1 MSSPA
6 PRTPTRRELLGAGAA
21 GVAGAGGVVAL
32 LAGPATA
39 AGTTSSTSAAP
50 ISEADQLERLIRIEL
65 LLLYAYRNVLGTSLL
80 GPRTHARLAPFVEH
94 EEAHIDALGARLKA
108 HGGTMPA
115 GPDSVATANRYLKH
129 RKIGGRLGQLKGG
142 PDALRLLLTLE
153 QTTIGA
159 YFVALIHLTDAKLI
173 GLVCEIMGNEAQHD
187 AMIAL
192 SLPKATMGSAVPY
205 PLVQGLQ

>member
-1 MSSPA
+1 VAS
-6 PRTPTRRELLGAGAA
+6 AA
-21 GVAGAGGVVAL
+21 GVGGLFAI
-32 LAGPATA
+32 PATA
-39 AGTTSSTSAAP
+39 AVTTSSTSAAP
-50 ISEADQLERLIRIEL
+50 ISEADQLERLIGTEL
-65 LLLYAYRNVLGTSLL
+65 LLLYAYRHVLGTSLL

-94 EEAHIDALGARLKA
+94 EEAHIEALGARLKA

-129 RKIGGRLGQLKGG
+129 RTIGGRLGQLKGG

-159 YFVALIHLTDAKLI
+159 YFVALIHLTDAELI

-187 AMIAL
+187 AMIGL

>member
-1 MSSPA
+1 MSSSTESTLHDA
-6 PRTPTRRELLGAGAA
+6 PGFGN
-21 GVAGAGGVVAL
+21 
-32 LAGPATA
+32 TA
-39 AGTTSSTSAAP
+39 ATSTTSAP
-50 ISEADQLERLIRIEL
+50 PTSEADQLQRLIRLEL
-65 LLLYAYRNVLGTSLL
+65 LLLYAYRNVLQTSLL
-80 GPRTHARLAPFVEH
+80 GPRTHARLAPFVAH
-94 EEAHIDALGARLKA
+94 EEAHIVALGARLKA

-115 GPDSVATANRYLKH
+115 GPDSVATANGYLKH

-159 YFVALIHLTDAKLI
+159 YFVALIHLTDAELI
-173 GLVCEIMGNEAQHD
+173 GLVCEIMANEAQHD
-187 AMIAL
+187 AMIGL

>member
-1 MSSPA
+1 MA
-6 PRTPTRRELLGAGAA
+6 RTTTRRELLGAGAA
-21 GVAGAGGVVAL
+21 GVAGATGMGGL
-32 LAGPATA
+32 LAAPATA
-39 AGTTSSTSAAP
+39 ATTTSSTSAAP

-65 LLLYAYRNVLGTSLL
+65 LLLYAYRNVLDTSLL
-80 GPRTHARLAPFVEH
+80 GRRTRARLTPFVAH
-94 EEAHIDALGARLKA
+94 EQAHIDALGARLKA

-153 QTTIGA
+153 QTAIGA